1 MKPIEADWAD
11 KCPANPQLV
20 QMYQSAQ
27 MDAGGMD
34 DIEGDA
40 EGNELSENDGGFGE
54 VKDEK
59 PDEENTEDPEN
70 VDKDAWEEIGDKGKD
85 DDVNKSLTFQL

>member
-1 MKPIEADWAD
+1 
-11 KCPANPQLV
+11 
-20 QMYQSAQ
+20 
-27 MDAGGMD
+27 MDAGGME

-59 PDEENTEDPEN
+59 PDEENTEDTEN
-70 VDKDAWEEIGDKGKD
+70 VDKDAWEEIGDKSDGNGKD